1 MSEAL
6 LISVRLHDG
15 RYHGRGDWP
24 PSPARLFQAL
34 VAGAGLS
41 GPIDKNHSEA
51 LRWLERKCESAPPII
66 GAPISH
72 GGQRI
77 TFYMPNNDLDRVGG
91 DPQRT
96 AEIRTAT
103 KIFKPYLF
111 DASVPFLYAWL
122 LSGGE
127 GHQAH
132 AGVICSFAERIY
144 QFGRGVDM
152 AWAHGQ
158 LLDASEFQ
166 QIVSDYPGRIYR
178 SSRTTSAINLLCPST
193 ASYTSLMIR
202 YQAYSRRFGIAGNGK
217 RIVQIFSKPPK
228 PRFRLTAYDSPSS
241 QLVYDLRVPSS
252 LAPFAA
258 WQLAKVVELV
268 ERLRDAAVDRLH
280 QALPSQKGD
289 IDRALVGRKPDGSND
304 GPIDARVRIVPLPSI
319 GYVHADRA
327 VRRMLVEVPASCPLR
342 AEDVQWAFSSLE
354 LVDKNTGEVLAILT
368 PAAELNML
376 VHYGIGDGVASRSWR
391 SVTPLALPETAAR
404 RRIEPTRKMEEAKNA
419 SERIAE
425 QSRAGAAVMNALRH
439 AEVHQR
445 PEAIRVQREPF
456 EANGERVETFA
467 EGTRFRKERLWHV
480 AITFGAP
487 VSGPLVLGDGRFLGL
502 GVMTPLTKTQGLHA
516 FGVQSGL
523 VSIAEPTVVARA
535 LRRAVMARIQDLLD
549 PSDALPAFF
558 SGHER
563 DGSPAAASHLA
574 YVFDP
579 RTARLLIIAPHLLDR
594 RLPTSDEKR
603 WLSKLDEVLL
613 PFHELRAGSAGQLTL
628 QPLWIDVETDSVT
641 APSRTWESVTSYL
654 VTRHAKQGSAAEALA
669 SDLRTECRRRGLPEP
684 LDVATIESRGV
695 PDLGLIGRARLTFA
709 VAVRGPILLGK
720 SRYCGGGL
728 FAPSSGA

>member
-1 MSEAL
+1 MSNAL
-6 LISVRLHDG
+6 LISVRLYDG
-15 RYHGRGDWP
+15 RYHGKGDWP

-41 GPIDKNHSEA
+41 GPIDKNHSDA
-51 LRWLERKCESAPPII
+51 LRWLERKCERAPPII
-66 GAPISH
+66 GAPVSH

-77 TFYMPNNDLDRVGG
+77 MFYMPNNDHDLVGG

-103 KIFKPYLF
+103 KVFRPYLF

-122 LSGGE
+122 LNGGE
-127 GHQAH
+127 ENEPHP
-132 AGVICSFAERIY
+132 GVICSLAERIY

-152 AWAHGQ
+152 AWARAQ
-158 LLDASEFQ
+158 LLKASEFQ
-166 QIVSDYPGRIYR
+166 QIVFDYPGRIYR
-178 SSRTTSAINLLCPST
+178 PSKATKAVNLLCPT
-193 ASYTSLMIR
+193 TDSYTSLMIR
-202 YQAYSRRFGIAGNGK
+202 YHAYGRRFGIGGNGK
-217 RIVQIFSKPPK
+217 RSVQIFSKPPQ
-228 PRFRLTAYDSPSS
+228 PRFQPVGYDNPSS
-241 QLVYDLRVPSS
+241 QLVYELRAPSS

-258 WQLAKVVELV
+258 WHLAKVVELV

-280 QALPSQKGD
+280 QAIPSQNGD

-304 GPIDARVRIVPLPSI
+304 GSIDARVRIVPLPSI
-319 GYVHADRA
+319 GHVHADRA
-327 VRRMLVEVPASCPLR
+327 VRRMLVEVPANCPLR

-354 LVDKNTGEVLAILT
+354 LVDKNTGELVAILT
-368 PAAELNML
+368 PAAEVDML
-376 VHYGIGDGVASRSWR
+376 AHYGIGDAAASRSWR

-404 RRIEPTRKMEEAKNA
+404 RRIEPTRRIQEAKNA

-425 QSRAGAAVMNALRH
+425 QARAGAAVVNALRH
-439 AEVHQR
+439 SQVQQR

-456 EANGERVETFA
+456 DGSGERVEAFA
-467 EGTRFRKERLWHV
+467 EGTRFRKECLWHV
-480 AITFGAP
+480 AITFGAA

-523 VSIAEPTVVARA
+523 AGTAEPTVVARA
-535 LRRAVMARIQDLLD
+535 LRRAVMARIQDVLD
-549 PSDALPAFF
+549 PSDALPGFF

-579 RTARLLIIAPHLLDR
+579 RTSRLLIIAPHLIDR
-594 RLPTSDEKR
+594 RLPTPAEKR
-603 WLSKLDEVLL
+603 WLSLLDEALL
-613 PFHELRAGSAGQLTL
+613 FFEELRAGSAGQLAL
-628 QPLWIDVETDSVT
+628 RPLWIDMETDSVT

-684 LDVATIESRGV
+684 LDVETITSCGV
-695 PDLGLIGRARLTFA
+695 LNLGLIGRARLTFA